1 MLLIACPWCGSRP
14 ELEFAYGGEAH
25 VARAADTAVLAD
37 ESVAESLYLRTNPRG
52 WHVER
57 WRHTNGCGRFFN
69 AQRHTVTDRFAA
81 TYKPG
86 DPRPE
91 LTDAEPAPHREAK
104 A

>member
-14 ELEFAYGGEAH
+14 ELEFTYAGEAH
-25 VARAADTAVLAD
+25 VARAPDPSVLAD
-37 ESVAESLYLRTNPRG
+37 EDVAELLYLRSNPRG

-57 WRHTNGCGRFFN
+57 WRHINGCGRFFN

-86 DPRPE
+86 DPRPVLPE
-91 LTDAEPAPHREAK
+91 TDVKP
-104 A
+104 